1 MATSNLG
8 ALRTHALA
16 LAVAAAL
23 AAHTVRAQEPAQEQE
38 DEVPQD
44 QGQEPALNP
53 DGSPA
58 GVEEFMVVGRLRSAA
73 ESLTLERMSTPFS
86 ADFLGSEVISRAG
99 DSDIAAAL
107 RRVPGLT
114 LIDGQ
119 FVYVRGLG
127 ERYSSVLVNGAAVPS
142 PELTRSVIPLD
153 LFPTSI
159 VDSIKIQKAPSPDA
173 TAAFGGGMVDIRTTS
188 VPQAMIAQF
197 SLGLGYNSLSDED
210 GLTYP
215 GEGTPLPDPIRE
227 AIGTYRGDI
236 TVTNILNTLRATAPA
251 TISDARVI
259 HQGLIDS
266 LNTNIALDSESL
278 DPDMDAKIALGN
290 AWDLGDSWTF
300 GVLFNGNYNDKY
312 RNEDQTREGIGNPDS
327 NFVVIDKTVYEE
339 RTVGALNLGLSYLE
353 DHAIELNAYK
363 LTNDEDEASIARGY
377 DSNRQFPEQKVSY
390 TTRLEERELE
400 ILQISG
406 EHTFVDTPFFTNLLD
421 KVGMEDLEFD
431 WFYSESSATTD
442 VPNETRFQA
451 YALLDATTGQELS
464 TQILATT
471 TAGQFGFLDLDDDM
485 ESWGGNLRLPLGLE
499 RIGLALSAGWWGS
512 KKSRSYEQY
521 LVNLN
526 SVGVQSSVLAGDT
539 GDVLQPGNLTVDNGF
554 DLTVGSQFGTESY
567 IAGQKVDAG
576 YGMVDI
582 DIESW
587 RFTVGGRWETYQQAV
602 LPIDLLDYTGVSIL
616 ALQTALLDPD
626 QRLAVEEDDVYSS
639 LAVTFASTGA
649 LGADDYQVRFSYG
662 ETVVRPD
669 LREIADVVFLDPQLD
684 VRIQGNPSLL
694 PSPIDNF
701 EIRSEFYYGGGDNFT
716 VSLFYKDIQSPIDQ
730 VRLAGSDDDFV
741 IGFANAESGEVSGIE
756 LEGLKMLPAG
766 LFIAGNATLS
776 DSEIQF
782 DPALATDLTNQTRR
796 LAGHSE
802 WVINTTLGYD
812 SENGKHSAFL
822 NYNAFGER
830 IFFAG
835 TGNNDDAYELP
846 FHSVGIVY
854 KYFPTDRLQ
863 LEFKLDNILDEERE
877 FEQVSANG
885 DTAKVLTQE
894 VGTNFGLSARWSF

>member
-1 MATSNLG
+1 MIGKRRQTD
-8 ALRTHALA
+8 ALA
-16 LAVAAAL
+16 LAIAAVL
-23 AAHTVRAQEPAQEQE
+23 AAHAAGAQE
-38 DEVPQD
+38 DEP
-44 QGQEPALNP
+44 PADPNSAEGAAADP
-53 DGSPA
+53 SSDAPADPTA

-73 ESLTLERMSTPFS
+73 ESLTLERMATPFS

-99 DSDIAAAL
+99 DSDIGAAL

-114 LIDGQ
+114 LIDSQ

-159 VDSIKIQKAPSPDA
+159 VDSIKIQKSPSPDA
-173 TAAFGGGMVDIRTTS
+173 TAAFGGGMIDIRTTS
-188 VPQAMIAQF
+188 VPQAMIAQL
-197 SLGLGYNSLSDED
+197 SIGLGYNSLSDAD

-215 GEGTPLPDPIRE
+215 GKGTPLPDPIRQ

-236 TVTNILNTLRATAPA
+236 TVTNILSTLRATAPA
-251 TISDARVI
+251 TITDARAI
-259 HQGLIDS
+259 HQGLMDS
-266 LNTNIALDSESL
+266 LNTDIAIDDEAL
-278 DPDMDAKIALGN
+278 DPDVDAKIALGN
-290 AWDLGDSWTF
+290 AFDLGDNWQF
-300 GVLFNGNYNDKY
+300 GILFNGNYNDKY
-312 RNEDQTREGIGNPDS
+312 RNEDQTREGIGNPDT
-327 NFVVIDKTVYEE
+327 NFVAIDKTVYEE

-353 DHAIELNAYK
+353 DHALELNAYR
-363 LTNDEDEASIARGY
+363 LTNDENEASISRGF
-377 DSNRQFPEQKVSY
+377 DSNRQFPEQKVGY

-400 ILQISG
+400 IAQISG
-406 EHTFVDTPFFTNLLD
+406 EHVFTDTPVLTNVLD
-421 KVGMEDLEFD
+421 KLGMEDLEFD
-431 WFYSESSATTD
+431 WFYSDATATTD
-442 VPNETRFQA
+442 VPNETRFQGF
-451 YALLDATTGQELS
+451 ALLDPTTGQQQS

-471 TAGQFGFLDLDDDM
+471 TAGQFGFLDLADDM
-485 ESWGGNLRLPLGLE
+485 ESWGGNFRLPLDLE
-499 RIGLALSAGWWGS
+499 QIGLALSAGWWGS
-512 KKSRSYEQY
+512 SKSRSYEQY

-526 SVGVQSSVLAGDT
+526 SVGVPSSVLAGDP
-539 GDVLQPGNLTVDNGF
+539 GDVLRPGNLTVNNGF
-554 DLTVGSQFGTESY
+554 NLTVGSEFGTESY
-567 IAGQKVDAG
+567 IAGQKVDAA
-576 YGMVDI
+576 YGMADI
-582 DIESW
+582 DLQSW

-602 LPIDLLDYTGVSIL
+602 LPIDLLDFTGASVI
-616 ALQTALLDPD
+616 ALQNALLNPD
-626 QRLAVEEDDVYSS
+626 QRLAVEEDDVY
-639 LAVTFASTGA
+639 ASMAITYAGTGL
-649 LGADDYQVRFSYG
+649 LGSDDYQIRFSYG

-669 LREIADVVFLDPQLD
+669 LREIADVIFIDPQLD
-684 VRIQGNPSLL
+684 VRIQGNPSLT

-716 VSLFYKDIQSPIDQ
+716 ISLFYKDILAPIDQ
-730 VRLAGSDDDFV
+730 VRLPGSDDDFV

-802 WVINTTLGYD
+802 WVINTTLGWD

-822 NYNAFGER
+822 NYNAFGDR

-835 TGNNDDAYELP
+835 TGNNDDAYEQP
-846 FHSVGIVY
+846 FHSLGVVY

-863 LEFKLDNILDEERE
+863 VEFKLDNILDEERE
-877 FEQVSANG
+877 FEQVNANG
-885 DTAKVLTQE
+885 EVAKVLIQE